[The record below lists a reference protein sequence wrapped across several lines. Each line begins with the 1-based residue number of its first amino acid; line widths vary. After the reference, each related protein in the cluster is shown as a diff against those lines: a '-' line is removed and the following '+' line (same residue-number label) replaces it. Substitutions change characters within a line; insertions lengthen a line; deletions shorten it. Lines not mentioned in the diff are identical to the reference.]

1 MDRSKKMNTSPNLLM
16 RRLIASAMIVAMSAG
31 VFAQGDDFGIWT
43 SLGVEKNI
51 NKKWSIGA
59 ETEYRMRNDART
71 ADRWSI
77 GVDAS
82 YKILKWLKASAG
94 YTLLY
99 DNNKED
105 ISYNEDGSYNN
116 WRPSYWGL
124 RHRFNVSATGSVKT
138 GRFKFSLRE
147 RWQYTYRQEKTVQ
160 RYDFDNEWWEDK
172 LRLGKNK
179 HLLRSR
185 LKIDYDIPKCKVD
198 PYADVELFN
207 GWSLE
212 KVRYTAGADWKIKK
226 KHTINFFYRYQ
237 TIHGE
242 EEDMEANCHILGVG
256 YKLNL

>member
-1 MDRSKKMNTSPNLLM
+1 MDRSKKVTLKSFPATKRLL
-16 RRLIASAMIVAMSAG
+16 ASALMLIMATG
-31 VFAQGDDFGIWT
+31 IFAQGDDFGIWT
-43 SLGVEKNI
+43 SLGVEKDI

-71 ADRWSI
+71 ADRWSL

-82 YKILKWLKASAG
+82 YKITKWLKASAG

-99 DNNKED
+99 DNNRED

-116 WRPSYWGL
+116 WRPSYWGM
-124 RHRFNVSATGSVKT
+124 RHRFNVSATGSVKA

-172 LRLGKNK
+172 LRQGKSK

-185 LKIDYDIPKCKVD
+185 LKIDYDIQKCKVD
-198 PYADVELFN
+198 PYLEVELFN
-207 GWSLE
+207 GSTLE
-212 KVRYTAGADWKIKK
+212 KMRYTAGADWKIKK

-237 TIHGE
+237 TIHGKD
-242 EEDMEANCHILGVG
+242 EDMEANRHILGVG
-256 YKLNL
+256 YNFKF